1 MMRKGFL
8 FDHNRCV
15 GCGACKAGCFNENG
29 WPVNVR
35 DIFIK
40 DEMTS
45 SSVITMNLS
54 MGCNHCETAECMQG
68 CPASCFSRDELSGA
82 VIIDDN
88 KCLGCKY
95 CIWNCPYD
103 APKFDKIGKTIVKC
117 NFCVNRLRD
126 GYSPACTLACPTG
139 ALGFGEIKTFSPE
152 NTKTW
157 FPDKDL
163 NPAIQFRGKTAIKP
177 LKIIPG
183 NLFGEEIPEDS
194 QSNVFMD
201 ENRSLAVFSFIATLS
216 VSVVVTSLLK
226 GVFPGLLVLAPLLI
240 LAVVSSMFHLGKWTR
255 AWRAVNN
262 FKTSPLSR
270 EIFFFLAFSCCSVAA
285 ILLRIRLLMPVS
297 SVLGLIL
304 LLTVDRVYSF
314 ADNRKQVL
322 LHSGQTFISSLLII
336 SFVSGM
342 MIPFIFISLIRISS
356 SFYIFSHRNDS
367 GKLLVM
373 RYIRIALLVL
383 AGAAFISGRSHPG
396 PEILVLLLAGE
407 LLDRLLFYADFSP
420 LNIKTSI
427 KNHIN
432 INQND
437 KKGN

>member
-1 MMRKGFL
+1 MRKGFL

-15 GCGACKAGCFNENG
+15 GCGACKAGCFIENG
-29 WPVNVR
+29 WPLNVR
-35 DIFIK
+35 EIFIK
-40 DEMTS
+40 SEMTT
-45 SSVITMNLS
+45 SSVMTMNLS
-54 MGCNHCETAECMQG
+54 MACNHCETAECMQG
-68 CPASCFSRDELSGA
+68 CPASCFSRDKLSGA
-82 VIIDDN
+82 VIVDGN

-95 CIWNCPYD
+95 CTWNCPYD
-103 APKFDKIGKTIVKC
+103 APKFDKIGKTIIKC
-117 NFCVNRLRD
+117 NFCVNRLSD

-139 ALGFGEIKTFSPE
+139 ALGFGEIKTFSHV

-163 NPAIQFRGKTAIKP
+163 NPAIEFRGKTALKP
-177 LKIIPG
+177 LIVIPG
-183 NLFGEEIPEDS
+183 SLFEEEITEDS
-194 QSNVFMD
+194 QSNVLMN

-216 VSVVVTSLLK
+216 VSVVVTSFLK

-240 LAVVSSMFHLGKWTR
+240 LAVVSSMFHLGKWSR

-262 FKTSPLSR
+262 FKQSPLSR
-270 EIFFFLAFSCCSVAA
+270 EILFFLAFSCSSISA
-285 ILLRIRLLMPVS
+285 ILFQIPLLMPVS

-322 LHSGQTFISSLLII
+322 VHSGQTFISALMII

-342 MIPFIFISLIRISS
+342 MIPLIFIAAIRIFS
-356 SFYIFSHRNDS
+356 SFYIFSHRKDP

-373 RYIRIALLVL
+373 RYIRIVLLLL
-383 AGAAFISGRSHPG
+383 AAAAFILGRSHPG

-407 LLDRLLFYADFSP
+407 LLDRLLFYADFKP

-432 INQND
+432 FTQND